1 MKAKKDAVLPGLR
14 VTSEFAE
21 RARHAMEILGGD
33 LSEVRR
39 KLWEDYI
46 RIADSGETL
55 SNPPRLLTASED
67 RVLKT
72 YLDWHGISN
81 AEAFFRECAIA
92 LEKATAAGKKIQ
104 WPPVFTQK
112 VPDRNSNSRS
122 IQSEFR
128 DKPGTRTRAPALR
141 GRTFYE

>member
-14 VTSEFAE
+14 VTAEFAE
-21 RARHAMEILGGD
+21 RARRAVDILGSD

-46 RIADSGETL
+46 RIAESGESL
-55 SNPPRLLTASED
+55 SSPPRLMTSSED

-72 YLDWHGISN
+72 FLDWHGISD

-92 LEKATAAGKKIQ
+92 LGKATTESKKIH
-104 WPPVFTQK
+104 WPPVFTEKPSGRPASRKNQK
-112 VPDRNSNSRS
+112 RS
-122 IQSEFR
+122 
-128 DKPGTRTRAPALR
+128 LR
-141 GRTFYE
+141 SFQRRRFHGEKCGKAA

>member
-14 VTSEFAE
+14 VTAEFAE
-21 RARHAMEILGGD
+21 RAHHAKERLGSD

-46 RIADSGETL
+46 RIAESGETL
-55 SNPPRLLTASED
+55 SSPPRLMTASED

-72 YLDWHGISN
+72 YLDWHGISD
-81 AEAFFRECAIA
+81 AQAFFRECVIA
-92 LEKATAAGKKIQ
+92 LEKSTTAGKKIQ

-112 VPDRNSNSRS
+112 APEKSKNIEAHRIDSHRVRGNLMDVKS
-122 IQSEFR
+122 ITQNKR
-128 DKPGTRTRAPALR
+128 
-141 GRTFYE
+141 